1 MEEVVTQQSGNISF
15 RPQMLSGGSQ
25 LLVVKRQGFVKVFVS
40 HRMLGRN
47 GYLEG

>member
-1 MEEVVTQQSGNISF
+1 MEEVVTQQSRDISY
-15 RPQMLSGGSQ
+15 RPQMLSDDSQ
-25 LLVVKRQGFVKVFVS
+25 LLIVKVLVS